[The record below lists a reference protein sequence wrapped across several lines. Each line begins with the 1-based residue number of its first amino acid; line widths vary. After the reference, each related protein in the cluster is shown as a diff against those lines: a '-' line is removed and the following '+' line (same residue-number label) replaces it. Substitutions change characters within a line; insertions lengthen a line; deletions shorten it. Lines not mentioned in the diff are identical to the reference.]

1 MKLAGPLSEEQER
14 QLKTIQASSRHLLS
28 LINDLLDLAKIE
40 SGKVEISLESVSVQK
55 LVEEVATTL
64 GPLAEQKRLKFEVQV
79 PLKEIV
85 LRSDWRALQQILL
98 NLTNNAIKFTEKGS
112 VRLEL
117 HQREINGATQTE
129 FVVTDTGIGIRP
141 EDKDRLFQAFSQ
153 VGSTGSRREGTGL
166 GLHLSQKLAEL
177 LGGTIT
183 FESEYGKG
191 TRFQLSLQEGRG
203 DGKLYACAHSGN

>member
-1 MKLAGPLSEEQER
+1 
-14 QLKTIQASSRHLLS
+14 
-28 LINDLLDLAKIE
+28 
-40 SGKVEISLESVSVQK
+40 
-55 LVEEVATTL
+55 
-64 GPLAEQKRLKFEVQV
+64 
-79 PLKEIV
+79 V

-166 GLHLSQKLAEL
+166 GLHVSQKLAEL